1 MSKVKKGKRV
11 AAAAM
16 AVALSM
22 ATVTTGVLPNTEV
35 HVHAEESDRTWTKL
49 ADSSVDGFYYREDQH
64 GNIECVTDKTY
75 VYTSYDQMVKEI
87 ASMAKRIFLE
97 NKYARYDLDI
107 PVEIKSDHTIE
118 DIENGKCDKDIHNEI
133 YKDTGKPNEGH
144 TMSAFTV
151 GGGNLL
157 AENRSDGIKYS
168 DGGYK
173 GYYSGSGGYGDRRD
187 RYQEATKKLDEVIR
201 SLNLDGKSDYDK
213 FKAVTN
219 WIVSNVRYDDDNETK
234 YQHDL
239 TGAVLDGL
247 AVCDGYAGTFYYM
260 ANAVGLNA
268 LFEDG
273 IGNDNRIRHAWNLV
287 QIDGIYYYADPT
299 NAYFKEDGEPGSE
312 VLYGQKYFFSLYTPD
327 STTIKDTYKISQDD
341 YLKEHSVCKGN
352 HKLYE
357 SGGRDVTCETPAQTQ
372 YRCANKGCLYTEW
385 VKTKDPL
392 GHIWEEEGTV
402 TQKQTC
408 TEPEITTYKC
418 IRTDAYDGY
427 VCDKKKKVETKP
439 ALGHAWDVGKITKE
453 ATCSETGVK
462 TYTCSRCGGTKTEDI
477 PKTKHDYEEHVVKA
491 PTCTEKGVS
500 YYVCKNCGLTTSR
513 RQTPATGHI
522 HTEVRNQKDATY
534 KENGYTGD
542 TYCKDCGKKLE
553 TGTVIPKLVEKEHD
567 YGEWVLDQA
576 PTCKKYGARHRIC
589 KNCGDR
595 EVDVLDKVDHSW
607 ELVST
612 TPATCTIG
620 EIQHYKCSV
629 CGETKDVTLSNPLGE
644 HSWDE
649 GKVTKKATC
658 TEDGE
663 KTYTC
668 TVCNTTKTEVI
679 PATGHQHKEV
689 RNAKKAT
696 CTEDGYTG
704 DTYCTDCNT
713 KLESGTVINKLGHT
727 WDNGVI
733 TKEATET
740 EEGVK
745 TYTCKTCGETKTEKI
760 PVASHHWDQGTITK
774 KATCTENGEKTYY
787 CTDADC
793 NKTYVETIPAT
804 GHQHTEL
811 RDKKTATCGEDGY
824 SGDLYCKDCGQL
836 ISKGAVVKATGHSW
850 DSGKVTEVATCKKE
864 GTKTYTCKNC
874 GETKTESIPKTEHQW
889 NDGEVTKEA
898 TCAEEGVKTYTCSIC
913 KDTKA
918 EVIPKKEHSFDEG
931 KIQKEATCTE
941 DGLKIYTCK
950 ACGETK
956 EEVLK
961 ATGHQ
966 HTELRNEKKATC
978 TEEGYTGDTYCTD
991 CGELIKKGSVTE
1003 KAGHNWE
1010 VTSEEKATCEKD
1022 GSKTYTCADCKGTKT
1037 ETISATGHKF
1047 DSWKA
1052 VKAQSIYSGAVQERI
1067 CNACGKKET
1076 RVIGSKLKPVLKVN
1090 ASSLKLKRKQSTK
1103 KFVVS
1108 RLAKGDFVKTWTS
1121 SNKKIVK
1128 ISGSKNGTCTIKA
1141 GNKTGKA
1148 KITITLASGLKKTI
1162 NVTVQKKAVTCTS
1175 IKNVPKKLTL
1185 KRKRS
1190 YQLKPVINPITCT
1203 YKAIYKT
1210 SNKKI
1215 VKVTSRGK
1223 ITAVKK
1229 GKAKVTIIVGKRK
1242 FVCKVTVR

>member
-1 MSKVKKGKRV
+1 MSKVRKGKQI
-11 AAAAM
+11 AAVVM
-16 AVALSM
+16 AVALSAAM
-22 ATVTTGVLPNTEV
+22 VTTGVLPNTEV
-35 HVHAEESDRTWTKL
+35 HVHAEEDGSVYKKI
-49 ADSSVDGFYYREDQH
+49 ADSSVAGFYYEQNVW
-64 GNIECVTDKTY
+64 GYIQCTTDKTLEY
-75 VYTSYDQMVKEI
+75 SSYDEMIKKLSAITKKIVQENAYDRYSFSFPIKI
-87 ASMAKRIFLE
+87 SSAAKDERF
-97 NKYARYDLDI
+97 
-107 PVEIKSDHTIE
+107 
-118 DIENGKCDKDIHNEI
+118 ENGQVNKDLKNEI
-133 YKDTGKPNEGH
+133 YKETGDPKGGH
-144 TMSAFTV
+144 TMIAM
-151 GGGNLL
+151 GGG
-157 AENRSDGIKYS
+157 STQIYDISYS
-168 DGGYK
+168 ESEKAYVGEV
-173 GYYSGSGGYGDRRD
+173 SGSGGYGEKRD
-187 RYQEATKKLDEVIR
+187 RYQEATKKLDEVIT

-273 IGNDNRIRHAWNLV
+273 ITNSNRIRHAWNLV
-287 QIDGIYYYADPT
+287 QIDGTYYYVDPT
-299 NAYFKEDGEPGSE
+299 NAYFKEDGEPGRE
-312 VLYGQKYFFSLYTPD
+312 LLLGQKYLFSLYTPD
-327 STTIKDTYKISQDD
+327 NTTIEDTYKNISQDD
-341 YLKEHSVCKGN
+341 WLKEHSICKGK
-352 HKLYE
+352 HKLGTAEKSKGATCTTAGYTSHKCTVPGCNYE
-357 SGGRDVTCETPAQTQ
+357 E
-372 YRCANKGCLYTEW
+372 YEW
-385 VKTKDPL
+385 IEPL
-392 GHIWEEEGTV
+392 GHEWSKEGTV
-402 TQKQTC
+402 TQEQSC
-408 TEPEITTYKC
+408 ENPEITTYKC
-418 IRTDAYDGY
+418 ERTDIWPA
-427 VCDKKKKVETKP
+427 CKATKQVETKP
-439 ALGHAWDVGKITKE
+439 ALGHTWDEGKVTKE

-462 TYTCSRCGGTKTEDI
+462 TYTCSRCGGTKTEEI
-477 PKTKHDYEEHVVKA
+477 PKTKHDYEEHVETPA
-491 PTCTEKGVS
+491 TCTSRGVS
-500 YYVCKNCGLTTSR
+500 YYVCKNCGLTTSKK
-513 RQTPATGHI
+513 QTPATGHI
-522 HTEVRNQKDATY
+522 HTEVRNKKDATY
-534 KENGYTGD
+534 TDDGYTGD

-553 TGTVIPKLVEKEHD
+553 TGTVIPKLVETEHD

-595 EVDVLDKVDHSW
+595 EVDVLDKVDHTW

-644 HSWDE
+644 HSWDN
-649 GKVTKKATC
+649 GKVTKEATC

-663 KTYTC
+663 KIYIC

-760 PVASHHWDQGTITK
+760 PVTSHHWDQGTITK
-774 KATCTENGEKTYY
+774 KATCTENGEKTYH

-793 NKTYVETIPAT
+793 DKTYVETIPAT
-804 GHQHTEL
+804 GHQHTEI
-811 RDKKTATCGEDGY
+811 RDKKEVTCEEDGY
-824 SGDLYCKDCGQL
+824 TGDTYCKDCGQL
-836 ISKGAVVKATGHSW
+836 INKGTIIKATGHSW
-850 DSGKVTEVATCKKE
+850 DSGKVTEAATCKKE

-889 NDGEVTKEA
+889 NDGEITKEA
-898 TCAEEGVKTYTCSIC
+898 TCKEEGSKTYTCSIC
-913 KDTKA
+913 GDTKTEA
-918 EVIPKKEHSFDEG
+918 IPKKDHTWDEG
-931 KIQKEATCTE
+931 KVTKKATCTE
-941 DGLKIYTCK
+941 DGLKVYTCK
-950 ACGETK
+950 SCGETK

-991 CGELIKKGSVTE
+991 CGELIKKGSATE
-1003 KAGHNWE
+1003 KTDHNWK

-1022 GSKTYTCADCKGTKT
+1022 GSKTFTCTECGETKT
-1037 ETISATGHKF
+1037 ETTPKTGHKF
-1047 DSWKA
+1047 SNWKT
-1052 VKAQSIYSGAVQERI
+1052 VKAQSIYSGAVQERT
-1067 CNACGKKET
+1067 CNSCSKKET
-1076 RVIGSKLKPVLKVN
+1076 RIVGDKLKPVLKVN
-1090 ASSLKLKRKQSTK
+1090 APKLQLKRGQKTQ
-1103 KFVVS
+1103 KFT
-1108 RLAKGDFVKTWTS
+1108 LTDIAKGDSVKSWVS
-1121 SNKKIVK
+1121 SNKKIVTV
-1128 ISGSKNGTCTIKA
+1128 SGKPNGTCIIKA
-1141 GNKTGKA
+1141 GKKTGSA
-1148 KITITLASGLKKTI
+1148 KITITMRSNLKKTI
-1162 NVTVQKKAVTCTS
+1162 GVKVQKNAVACTS

-1203 YKAIYKT
+1203 YKAKYKT

-1215 VKVTSRGK
+1215 VKVTSKGK

-1229 GKAKVTIIVGKRK
+1229 GKAKITVMVGKKK
-1242 FVCKVTVR
+1242 FVCTVTVR

>member
-787 CTDADC
+787 CTDVDC

-1047 DSWKA
+1047 DSWKT

>member
-22 ATVTTGVLPNTEV
+22 VTVTTGVLPNTTV
-35 HVHAEESDRTWTKL
+35 HVHAEEDGSVYKKI
-49 ADSSVDGFYYREDQH
+49 ADSSVDGFYYEQNVW
-64 GNIECVTDKTY
+64 GYIQCTTDKTLEY
-75 VYTSYDQMVKEI
+75 SSYDEMIKKLSAITKKIVQENAYDRYSFSFPIKI
-87 ASMAKRIFLE
+87 SSAAKDERF
-97 NKYARYDLDI
+97 
-107 PVEIKSDHTIE
+107 
-118 DIENGKCDKDIHNEI
+118 ENGQVNKDLKNEI
-133 YKDTGKPNEGH
+133 YKETGDPKGGH
-144 TMSAFTV
+144 TMIAM
-151 GGGNLL
+151 GGG
-157 AENRSDGIKYS
+157 STQIYDISYS
-168 DGGYK
+168 ESEKAYVGEV
-173 GYYSGSGGYGDRRD
+173 SGSGGYGEKRN

-260 ANAVGLNA
+260 ANAVGLKA

-273 IGNDNRIRHAWNLV
+273 IDNDNRIRHAWNLV

-312 VLYGQKYFFSLYTPD
+312 VLYGQKHFFSLDTPD
-327 STTIKDTYKISQDD
+327 STTIEDTYKNISQDD
-341 YLKEHSVCKGN
+341 WLKEHSICKGN
-352 HKLYE
+352 HNLRENGGKSAQCTTPATIHYECTNPSCLYE
-357 SGGRDVTCETPAQTQ
+357 YDVESSPA
-372 YRCANKGCLYTEW
+372 
-385 VKTKDPL
+385 L
-392 GHIWEEEGTV
+392 GHAWDEGKI
-402 TQKQTC
+402 TQEQSC
-408 TEPEITTYKC
+408 DNPEITTYTC
-418 IRTDAYDGY
+418 TRSN
-427 VCDKKKKVETKP
+427 CKKKKQVETKP
-439 ALGHAWDVGKITKE
+439 ALGHTWDEGNITKE

-477 PKTKHDYEEHVVKA
+477 PKTKHNYEEHVVKA

-644 HSWDE
+644 HSWDN
-649 GKVTKKATC
+649 GKVTKEATC

-966 HTELRNEKKATC
+966 HTELRNEKNATC
-978 TEEGYTGDTYCTD
+978 TEEGYSGDIYCTD
-991 CGELIKKGSVTE
+991 CGELIKKGSATE
-1003 KAGHNWE
+1003 KADHNWK

-1022 GSKTYTCADCKGTKT
+1022 GSKTYTCADCKETKT
-1037 ETISATGHKF
+1037 ETIPATGHKF
-1047 DSWKA
+1047 GDWQT
-1052 VKAQSIYSGAVQERI
+1052 VTTQSVFTGGVQKRI
-1067 CNACGKKET
+1067 CNVCGKEET
-1076 RVIGSKLKPVLKVN
+1076 RNVGNQLKATIKTN

-1162 NVTVQKKAVTCTS
+1162 NVTVQKNAVTCTS

-1190 YQLKPVINPITCT
+1190 YQLRPVINPIACI
-1203 YKAIYKT
+1203 YKTKYKT

-1215 VKVTSRGK
+1215 VKVTSKGK

-1229 GKAKVTIIVGKRK
+1229 GKAKITVMVGKKK
-1242 FVCKVTVR
+1242 FVCTVTVR

>member
-22 ATVTTGVLPNTEV
+22 VTVTTGVLPNTTV
-35 HVHAEESDRTWTKL
+35 HVHAEEDGSVYKKI
-49 ADSSVDGFYYREDQH
+49 ADSSVDGFYYEQNVW
-64 GNIECVTDKTY
+64 GYIQCTTDKTLEY
-75 VYTSYDQMVKEI
+75 SSYDEMIKKLSAITKKIVQENAYDRYSFSFPIKI
-87 ASMAKRIFLE
+87 SSAAKDERF
-97 NKYARYDLDI
+97 
-107 PVEIKSDHTIE
+107 
-118 DIENGKCDKDIHNEI
+118 ENGQVNKDLKNEI
-133 YKDTGKPNEGH
+133 YKETGDPKGGH
-144 TMSAFTV
+144 TMIAM
-151 GGGNLL
+151 GGG
-157 AENRSDGIKYS
+157 STQIYDISYS
-168 DGGYK
+168 ESEKAYVGEV
-173 GYYSGSGGYGDRRD
+173 SGSGGYGEKRN

-260 ANAVGLNA
+260 ANAVGLKA

-273 IGNDNRIRHAWNLV
+273 IDNDNRIRHAWNLV

-312 VLYGQKYFFSLYTPD
+312 VLYGQKHFFSLDTPD
-327 STTIKDTYKISQDD
+327 STTIEDTYKNISQDD
-341 YLKEHSVCKGN
+341 WLKEHSICKGN
-352 HKLYE
+352 HNLRENGGKSAQCTTPATIHYECTNPSCLYE
-357 SGGRDVTCETPAQTQ
+357 YDVESSPA
-372 YRCANKGCLYTEW
+372 
-385 VKTKDPL
+385 L
-392 GHIWEEEGTV
+392 GHAWDEGKI
-402 TQKQTC
+402 TQEQSC
-408 TEPEITTYKC
+408 DNPEITTYTC
-418 IRTDAYDGY
+418 TRSN
-427 VCDKKKKVETKP
+427 CKKKKQVETKP
-439 ALGHAWDVGKITKE
+439 ALGHTWDEGNITKE

-477 PKTKHDYEEHVVKA
+477 PKTKHNYEEHVVKA

-576 PTCKKYGARHRIC
+576 PTFKKYGARHRIC

-966 HTELRNEKKATC
+966 HTELRNEKNATC
-978 TEEGYTGDTYCTD
+978 TEEGYSGDIYCTD
-991 CGELIKKGSVTE
+991 CGELIKKGSATE
-1003 KAGHNWE
+1003 KADHNWK

-1022 GSKTYTCADCKGTKT
+1022 GSKTYTCADCKETKT
-1037 ETISATGHKF
+1037 ETIPATGHKF
-1047 DSWKA
+1047 GDWQT
-1052 VKAQSIYSGAVQERI
+1052 VTTQSVFTGGVQKRI
-1067 CNACGKKET
+1067 CNVCGKEET
-1076 RVIGSKLKPVLKVN
+1076 RNVGNQLKATIKTN

-1162 NVTVQKKAVTCTS
+1162 NVTVQKNAVTCTS

-1190 YQLKPVINPITCT
+1190 YQLRPVINPIACI
-1203 YKAIYKT
+1203 YKTKYKT

-1215 VKVTSRGK
+1215 VKVTSKGK

-1229 GKAKVTIIVGKRK
+1229 GKAKITVMVGKKK
-1242 FVCKVTVR
+1242 FVCTVTVR

>member
-1 MSKVKKGKRV
+1 MSKGRKGKRV
-11 AAAAM
+11 MAAAM
-16 AVALSM
+16 AVVLSV
-22 ATVTTGVLPNTEV
+22 ATVTAGVLPNTAV
-35 HVHAEESDRTWTKL
+35 YVHAEESDRTWTKL
-49 ADSSVDGFYYREDQH
+49 ADSSVDGFYYREDQY
-64 GNIECVTDKTY
+64 GNIECVTDKTC

-87 ASMAKRIFLE
+87 ASIAKRIFLE
-97 NKYARYDLDI
+97 NKYAKYDFDI

-118 DIENGKCDKDIHNEI
+118 EIENGKCDKDIRNEI

-157 AENRSDGIKYS
+157 AENCSDGIKYS

-173 GYYSGSGGYGDRRD
+173 GYYSGNGGYGDRRD
-187 RYQEATKKLDEVIR
+187 RYQKATKKLDEVIK

-219 WIVSNVRYDDDNETK
+219 WIVSNVRYDEDNETK

-239 TGAVLDGL
+239 TGVVLDGL

-273 IGNDNRIRHAWNLV
+273 ITNSNRIRHAWNLV
-287 QIDGIYYYADPT
+287 QIDGTYYYVDPT
-299 NAYFKEDGEPGSE
+299 NAYFKEDGEPGRE
-312 VLYGQKYFFSLYTPD
+312 LLLGQKYLFSLYTPD
-327 STTIKDTYKISQDD
+327 NTTIEDTYKNISQDD
-341 YLKEHSVCKGN
+341 YLKEYSICKGN
-352 HKLYE
+352 HDLWE
-357 SGGRDVTCETPAQTQ
+357 SGHNGATCENPATTV
-372 YRCANKGCLYTEW
+372 YSCKNKGCLYKKYVETA
-385 VKTKDPL
+385 PAL
-392 GHIWEEEGTV
+392 GHEWGNAKI
-402 TQKQTC
+402 TQEQSC
-408 TEPEITTYKC
+408 ENPEITTYTC
-418 IRTDAYDGY
+418 THSLCGR
-427 VCDKKKKVETKP
+427 KKQVETKP
-439 ALGHAWDVGKITKE
+439 ALGHTWDEGKVTKE
-453 ATCSETGVK
+453 ATCFETGVK
-462 TYTCSRCGGTKTEDI
+462 TYTCTRCGGTKTEEI
-477 PKTKHDYEEHVVKA
+477 QKTKHDYEEHVETPA
-491 PTCTEKGVS
+491 TCTSRGVS
-500 YYVCKNCGLTTSR
+500 YYVCKNCGLTTSKK
-513 RQTPATGHI
+513 QTPATGHI
-522 HTEVRNQKDATY
+522 HTEVRNKKDATY
-534 KENGYTGD
+534 TDDGYTGD

-553 TGTVIPKLVEKEHD
+553 TGTMIPKLVEKEHD

-576 PTCKKYGARHRIC
+576 PTCKKYGVRHRIC

-644 HSWDE
+644 HSWDN
-649 GKVTKKATC
+649 GKVTKEATC

-689 RNAKKAT
+689 RNAKKAI

-713 KLESGTVINKLGHT
+713 KLESGTVVNKLGHT

-760 PVASHHWDQGTITK
+760 PVTSHHLDQGTITK
-774 KATCTENGEKTYY
+774 KATCTENGEKTYH

-793 NKTYVETIPAT
+793 DKTYVETIPAT
-804 GHQHTEL
+804 GH
-811 RDKKTATCGEDGY
+811 
-824 SGDLYCKDCGQL
+824 
-836 ISKGAVVKATGHSW
+836 
-850 DSGKVTEVATCKKE
+850 
-864 GTKTYTCKNC
+864 
-874 GETKTESIPKTEHQW
+874 
-889 NDGEVTKEA
+889 
-898 TCAEEGVKTYTCSIC
+898 
-913 KDTKA
+913 
-918 EVIPKKEHSFDEG
+918 
-931 KIQKEATCTE
+931 
-941 DGLKIYTCK
+941 
-950 ACGETK
+950 
-956 EEVLK
+956 
-961 ATGHQ
+961 
-966 HTELRNEKKATC
+966 
-978 TEEGYTGDTYCTD
+978 
-991 CGELIKKGSVTE
+991 
-1003 KAGHNWE
+1003 
-1010 VTSEEKATCEKD
+1010 
-1022 GSKTYTCADCKGTKT
+1022 
-1037 ETISATGHKF
+1037 KF
-1047 DSWKA
+1047 DSWKT
-1052 VKAQSIYSGAVQERI
+1052 VKAQSIYSGAVQKRT

-1076 RVIGSKLKPVLKVN
+1076 RIVGDKLKPVLKVN
-1090 ASSLKLKRKQSTK
+1090 APKLQLKRRQKTQ
-1103 KFVVS
+1103 KFT
-1108 RLAKGDFVKTWTS
+1108 LTDIAKGDSVKSWVS
-1121 SNKKIVK
+1121 SNKKIVTV
-1128 ISGSKNGTCTIKA
+1128 SGKPNGTCIIKA
-1141 GNKTGKA
+1141 GKKTGSA
-1148 KITITLASGLKKTI
+1148 KITITMRSNLKKTI
-1162 NVTVQKKAVTCTS
+1162 GVKVQKKAVACTS

-1203 YKAIYKT
+1203 YKAKYKT

-1215 VKVTSRGK
+1215 VKVTSKGK

-1229 GKAKVTIIVGKRK
+1229 GKAKITVMVGKKKFGCMVTFDNIKKTTHNKARK
-1242 FVCKVTVR
+1242 

>member
-22 ATVTTGVLPNTEV
+22 ATVTTGVLPNTTV
-35 HVHAEESDRTWTKL
+35 HVHAEEDGSVYKKI
-49 ADSSVDGFYYREDQH
+49 ADSSVNGFYYEQNVW
-64 GNIECVTDKTY
+64 GYIQCTTDKILEY
-75 VYTSYDQMVKEI
+75 SSYDEMIKKLSAITKKIVQENAYDRYSFSFPIKI
-87 ASMAKRIFLE
+87 SSAAKDERFENDQVNKDLE
-97 NKYARYDLDI
+97 NE
-107 PVEIKSDHTIE
+107 V
-118 DIENGKCDKDIHNEI
+118 
-133 YKDTGKPNEGH
+133 YKEETGDPKGGH
-144 TMSAFTV
+144 TMASM
-151 GGGNLL
+151 GGGLTNIY
-157 AENRSDGIKYS
+157 DITYS
-168 DGGYK
+168 ESEKAYIGEVT
-173 GYYSGSGGYGDRRD
+173 GSGGYGSKKD
-187 RYQEATKKLDEVIR
+187 RYDQTVKKLNEVIKN
-201 SLNLDGKSDYDK
+201 LNLDGKSDYEK

-219 WIVSNVRYDDDNETK
+219 WIVSNVTYDSHYNGKPNIPAGTE
-234 YQHDL
+234 YPHDM
-239 TGAVLDGL
+239 TGAVLDKY
-247 AVCDGYAGTFYYM
+247 AVCDGYAGLFYYM
-260 ANAVGLNA
+260 ANAVGLKA
-268 LFEDG
+268 LYEDG
-273 IGNDNRIRHAWNLV
+273 TSISEQKGHAWNLV
-287 QIDGIYYYADPT
+287 KMDGVYYYVDPT

-312 VLYGQKYFFSLYTPD
+312 VLHGQKYFFTLYAPD
-327 STTIKDTYKISQDD
+327 STTIEDTYKNISQDD

-352 HKLYE
+352 HNLRE
-357 SGGRDVTCETPAQTQ
+357 NGGKSAQCTTPATIH
-372 YRCANKGCLYTEW
+372 YECTNPGCLYEYD
-385 VKTKDPL
+385 VESSPAL
-392 GHIWEEEGTV
+392 GHAWDEGKI
-402 TQKQTC
+402 TQEQSC
-408 TEPEITTYKC
+408 DNPEITTYTC
-418 IRTDAYDGY
+418 TRSN
-427 VCDKKKKVETKP
+427 CKKKKQVETKP
-439 ALGHAWDVGKITKE
+439 ALGHTWDEGKITKE

-462 TYTCSRCGGTKTEDI
+462 TYTCSRCGGTKTEEI

-534 KENGYTGD
+534 KEEGYTGD

-595 EVDVLDKVDHSW
+595 EVDVLDKVDHTW

-644 HSWDE
+644 HSWDN

-704 DTYCTDCNT
+704 DTYCKDCGA

-740 EEGVK
+740 EEGIK

-774 KATCTENGEKTYY
+774 KATCTENGEKTYH
-787 CTDADC
+787 CTDEGCD
-793 NKTYVETIPAT
+793 KTWIETIPAT
-804 GHQHTEL
+804 GH
-811 RDKKTATCGEDGY
+811 
-824 SGDLYCKDCGQL
+824 
-836 ISKGAVVKATGHSW
+836 SW
-850 DSGKVTEVATCKKE
+850 DNGK
-864 GTKTYTCKNC
+864 
-874 GETKTESIPKTEHQW
+874 
-889 NDGEVTKEA
+889 VTKEA
-898 TCAEEGVKTYTCSIC
+898 TCKEEGSKTYTCSIC
-913 KDTKA
+913 GDTKTEA
-918 EVIPKKEHSFDEG
+918 IPKKDHTWDEG
-931 KIQKEATCTE
+931 KVTKKATCTE
-941 DGLKIYTCK
+941 DGLKVYTCK
-950 ACGETK
+950 SCGETK

-966 HTELRNEKKATC
+966 HTELRNEKNATC
-978 TEEGYTGDTYCTD
+978 TEEGYSGDIYCTD
-991 CGELIKKGSVTE
+991 CGELIKKGSATE
-1003 KAGHNWE
+1003 KADHNWK

-1022 GSKTYTCADCKGTKT
+1022 GSKTYTCADCKETKT
-1037 ETISATGHKF
+1037 ETIPATGHKF
-1047 DSWKA
+1047 GDWQT
-1052 VKAQSIYSGAVQERI
+1052 VTTQSVFTGGVQKRI
-1067 CNACGKKET
+1067 CNVCGKEET
-1076 RVIGSKLKPVLKVN
+1076 RNVSNQLKATIKTN
-1090 ASSLKLKRKQSTK
+1090 ASSLKLKRKQATK

-1108 RLAKGDFVKTWTS
+1108 GLAAGDSVKSWTS
-1121 SNKKIVK
+1121 SNQKIVK
-1128 ISGSKNGTCTIKA
+1128 VFGSRNGACTIKA
-1141 GNKTGKA
+1141 GSKTGKA

-1190 YQLKPVINPITCT
+1190 YQLKPVINPIACI
-1203 YKAIYKT
+1203 YKAKYKT

-1215 VKVTSRGK
+1215 VKVTSKGK

-1229 GKAKVTIIVGKRK
+1229 GKAKITVMVGKKK
-1242 FVCKVTVR
+1242 FVCTVTIK

>member
-1 MSKVKKGKRV
+1 
-11 AAAAM
+11 M

-22 ATVTTGVLPNTEV
+22 ATVTTGVLPNSGILV
-35 HVHAEESDRTWTKL
+35 RAAETNKKL
-49 ADSSVDGFYYREDQH
+49 ADSSVDGFYYQNDQY
-64 GNIECVTDKTY
+64 GDVQCTTDKTY
-75 VYTSYDQMVKEI
+75 VYTSYDEAVKNI
-87 ASMAKRIFLE
+87 GTMAKKIYLE
-97 NKYARYDLDI
+97 DKYDKFTVKI
-107 PVEIKSDHTIE
+107 PFEIKSGKKIDG
-118 DIENGKCDKDIHNEI
+118 IENDQFKKDIQKVVRE
-133 YKDTGKPNEGH
+133 DTGKANEGY
-144 TMSAFTV
+144 TLVSMQNC
-151 GGGNLL
+151 GGEVYSESGDSLDT
-157 AENRSDGIKYS
+157 SYS
-168 DGGYK
+168 DGTYK
-173 GYYSGSGGYGDRRD
+173 GYYDGIGGYRDMSD
-187 RYQEATKKLDEVIR
+187 RYHKATKKLDEVIK
-201 SLNLDGKSDYDK
+201 SMNLDGKSDYDK

-219 WIVSNVRYDDDNETK
+219 WIVSNVRYDDNNETK

-247 AVCDGYAGTFYYM
+247 SVCDGYASTFYYM

-268 LFEDG
+268 LFEGG

-287 QIDGIYYYADPT
+287 QIDGTYYYVDPT
-299 NAYFKEDGEPGSE
+299 NAYFKEDGEPGKE
-312 VLYGQKYFFSLYTPD
+312 LLPGQKYLFSLYTPD
-327 STTIKDTYKISQDD
+327 DTIIEDTYKNISQDD
-341 YLKEHSVCKGN
+341 YLKEHSICKGN
-352 HKLYE
+352 HDLWE
-357 SGGRDVTCETPAQTQ
+357 SGHNGATCENPATTV
-372 YRCANKGCLYTEW
+372 YSCKNKGCLYKKYVETA
-385 VKTKDPL
+385 PAL
-392 GHIWEEEGTV
+392 GHEWGNAKI
-402 TQKQTC
+402 TQEQSC
-408 TEPEITTYKC
+408 ENPEITTYTC
-418 IRTDAYDGY
+418 THSLCER
-427 VCDKKKKVETKP
+427 KKQIETKP
-439 ALGHAWDVGKITKE
+439 ALGHTWDEGKVTKE
-453 ATCSETGVK
+453 ATCSATGVK
-462 TYTCSRCGGTKTEDI
+462 TYTCSRCGGTKTEEI

-491 PTCTEKGVS
+491 PTCTKKGVS

-534 KENGYTGD
+534 KEDGYTGD

-553 TGTVIPKLVEKEHD
+553 TGTVIPKLVETEHD

-595 EVDVLDKVDHSW
+595 EVDVLDKVDHTW

-644 HSWDE
+644 HSWDN
-649 GKVTKKATC
+649 GKVTKEATC

-733 TKEATET
+733 TIEATET

-760 PVASHHWDQGTITK
+760 PVTSHHWDQGTITK
-774 KATCTENGEKTYY
+774 KATCTENGEKTYH

-793 NKTYVETIPAT
+793 DKIYVETIPAT
-804 GHQHTEL
+804 GHQHTEV
-811 RDKKTATCGEDGY
+811 RDKKEVTCEEDGY
-824 SGDLYCKDCGQL
+824 TGDTYCKDCGQL

-850 DSGKVTEVATCKKE
+850 DSGKVTEAATCKKE

-889 NDGEVTKEA
+889 NDGEITKEA
-898 TCAEEGVKTYTCSIC
+898 TCKEEGSKTYTCSIC
-913 KDTKA
+913 GDTKTEA
-918 EVIPKKEHSFDEG
+918 IPKKDHTWDEG
-931 KIQKEATCTE
+931 KVTKKATCTE
-941 DGLKIYTCK
+941 DGLKVYTCK
-950 ACGETK
+950 SCGETK

-978 TEEGYTGDTYCTD
+978 AEEGYTGDTYCTD
-991 CGELIKKGSVTE
+991 CGELIKKGSATE
-1003 KAGHNWE
+1003 KADHNWE

-1022 GSKTYTCADCKGTKT
+1022 GSKTFACTECGETKT
-1037 ETISATGHKF
+1037 ETTPKIGHKF
-1047 DSWKA
+1047 SNWKT
-1052 VKAQSIYSGAVQERI
+1052 VKAQSIYSGAVQERT
-1067 CNACGKKET
+1067 CNSCGKKET
-1076 RVIGSKLKPVLKVN
+1076 KIVGDKLKPVLKVN
-1090 ASSLKLKRKQSTK
+1090 AQKLQLKRGQKTQ
-1103 KFVVS
+1103 KFT
-1108 RLAKGDFVKTWTS
+1108 LTDIAKGDSVKSWVS
-1121 SNKKIVK
+1121 SNKKIVTV
-1128 ISGSKNGTCTIKA
+1128 SGKPNGTCIIKA
-1141 GNKTGKA
+1141 GKKTGSA
-1148 KITITLASGLKKTI
+1148 KITITMRSNLKKTI
-1162 NVTVQKKAVTCTS
+1162 GVKVQKKAVACTS
-1175 IKNVPKKLTL
+1175 IKNVPKKLNL
-1185 KRKRS
+1185 KRKKS
-1190 YQLKPVINPITCT
+1190 YQMKPVINPITCT
-1203 YKAIYKT
+1203 YKAKCKT

-1229 GKAKVTIIVGKRK
+1229 GKAKITVMVGKKK
-1242 FVCKVTVR
+1242 FVCTVTVR

>member
-35 HVHAEESDRTWTKL
+35 HVHAEELDRTWTKL

-64 GNIECVTDKTY
+64 GNIECVTDKTC
-75 VYTSYDQMVKEI
+75 VYTSYDQMVQEI
-87 ASMAKRIFLE
+87 ASIAKRIFLE
-97 NKYARYDLDI
+97 NKYARYDFDI
-107 PVEIKSDHTIE
+107 PVEIKSGHTIE

-247 AVCDGYAGTFYYM
+247 AVCDGYAGTFDYL
-260 ANAVGLNA
+260 ANAVGLTA
-268 LFEDG
+268 LFEEG

-513 RQTPATGHI
+513 HQTPATGHI

-704 DTYCTDCNT
+704 DTYCKDCGE
-713 KLESGTVINKLGHT
+713 KLEAGSVIKKLGHT

-740 EEGVK
+740 EEG
-745 TYTCKTCGETKTEKI
+745 I
-760 PVASHHWDQGTITK
+760 
-774 KATCTENGEKTYY
+774 
-787 CTDADC
+787 
-793 NKTYVETIPAT
+793 
-804 GHQHTEL
+804 
-811 RDKKTATCGEDGY
+811 
-824 SGDLYCKDCGQL
+824 
-836 ISKGAVVKATGHSW
+836 
-850 DSGKVTEVATCKKE
+850 
-864 GTKTYTCKNC
+864 KTYTCKNC

-889 NDGEVTKEA
+889 DNGKVTKEA
-898 TCAEEGVKTYTCSIC
+898 TCKEEGSKTYTCSIC
-913 KDTKA
+913 GDTKT
-918 EVIPKKEHSFDEG
+918 ETIPKKDHTWDEG
-931 KIQKEATCTE
+931 KVTKKATCTE

-950 ACGETK
+950 NCGETK
-956 EEVLK
+956 EETLK

-966 HTELRNEKKATC
+966 HTEVRNEKKATC
-978 TEEGYTGDTYCTD
+978 TEDGYSGDVYCKD
-991 CGELIKKGSVTE
+991 CGELIKKGSATE
-1003 KAGHNWE
+1003 KSDHTWKLTKEQN
-1010 VTSEEKATCEKD
+1010 ATCEAD
-1022 GSKTYTCADCKGTKT
+1022 GSKTYTCEVCGETKT
-1037 ETISATGHKF
+1037 ETIKATGHQF
-1047 DSWKA
+1047 SAWKTIQE
-1052 VKAQSIYSGAVQERI
+1052 QSVFSDGVQERTCSI
-1067 CNACGKKET
+1067 CGKKET
-1076 RVIGSKLKPVLKVN
+1076 RNTGEKLKATITTN
-1090 ASSLKLKRKQSTK
+1090 ASSLKLKRRQSTK

-1108 RLAKGDFVKTWTS
+1108 GLVAGDSVKSWTS
-1121 SNKKIVK
+1121 SNQKIVK
-1128 ISGSKNGTCTIKA
+1128 VFGSRNGACTIKA

-1148 KITITLASGLKKTI
+1148 KITITLVSGLKKTI
-1162 NVTVQKKAVTCTS
+1162 NVTVQKNAVACTS
-1175 IKNVPKKLTL
+1175 IKNVPKKITL
-1185 KRKRS
+1185 NAKKS

-1229 GKAKVTIIVGKRK
+1229 GKAKITVMVGKKK
-1242 FVCKVTVR
+1242 FVCTVTIK